1 MTPTQEK
8 RGAREG
14 TGKEKEEQEQEQQ
27 QQQQQQQQEEEE
39 EEEEEER
46 ALLIRVTRGA
56 GEPPSKRSSTG

>member
-27 QQQQQQQQEEEE
+27 QQQQQEEEEE

>member
-14 TGKEKEEQEQEQQ
+14 TGKEKEEQEQE
-27 QQQQQQQQEEEE
+27 QQQQQQQEEEE

>member
-27 QQQQQQQQEEEE
+27 QQQQQQEEEEE

>member
-14 TGKEKEEQEQEQQ
+14 TGKEKEEQEQEQEQ
-27 QQQQQQQQEEEE
+27 QQQQQQE